1 MWGDSNHSRRK
12 NKNCKMLATVI
23 VAWDCAGQKL
33 LSTPSIDRKLHG
45 AAGEIGAEW
54 TIEGRQ

>member
-1 MWGDSNHSRRK
+1 
-12 NKNCKMLATVI
+12 MLATVI
-23 VAWDCAGQKL
+23 VAWDCAGQKF